1 MRRSL
6 LAVLLV
12 PALLVGC
19 RREPIVVSE
28 TQRAACRQD
37 AEAAPTP
44 EEGLQRQAR
53 CIAAAIEAARKA
65 PTPAPT
71 PAPQAQAPAAVP
83 AAPATPAPG
92 FNRYLYCRVH
102 QDDVIEAAARY
113 TSVSKPWLLAS
124 ERLSPTSEA
133 YLTAQRDYN
142 AALAELEEL
151 LPPQV
156 RNGMDLL
163 PTAVDVFSRCD
174 RKELEGPTP

>member
-12 PALLVGC
+12 PVLVIPALLVGC

-28 TQRAACRQD
+28 TQRAVCRQD

-65 PTPAPT
+65 P
-71 PAPQAQAPAAVP
+71 PQAQAPPAVP
-83 AAPATPAPG
+83 AAPPAQAPG

-124 ERLSPTSEA
+124 KRLSPSSEE
-133 YLTAQRDYN
+133 YLTAQRNYN

-163 PTAVDVFSRCD
+163 PTAVNVFSRCD
-174 RKELEGPTP
+174 REELEGPTP